1 MHDGAK
7 EMKRALAVCLSL
19 IASQA
24 VSVEERI
31 APLRPLPAGAVNPL
45 PPDTKILSQK
55 AANAFGQGRWAEA
68 REAYREMLSLDPD
81 NALIWANLGAVEQ
94 QAKSTQTAI
103 ECFERSVQINPTLAT
118 SWSALGLIHTGRG
131 DHYMAI
137 SCLTRAIH
145 EDPLDPRSHNYLAIA
160 IRQLGW
166 HTAAESELQRAI
178 ELNPSYG
185 IAHFNL
191 ALLYSDQKPPSLE
204 LAKVHYKKALS
215 LGVEK
220 DELLERR
227 LNE

>member
-1 MHDGAK
+1 
-7 EMKRALAVCLSL
+7 MKRTLAMWLSL
-19 IASQA
+19 VAAQA
-24 VSVEERI
+24 ESADDRV
-31 APLRPLPAGAVNPL
+31 APLRPLPPGAVNPL

-55 AANAFGQGRWAEA
+55 AANAFGQGKWVEA

-81 NALIWANLGAVEQ
+81 NALVWANLGAVEQ
-94 QAKSTQTAI
+94 QAKVTQTAI

-118 SWSALGLIHTGRG
+118 SWSALGLMHRERG
-131 DHYMAI
+131 DHYLAI

-145 EDPLDPRSHNYLAIA
+145 EDPLEPRSHNYLAIA
-160 IRQLGW
+160 MRQLGW
-166 HTAAESELQRAI
+166 HTAAESALQRAI

-204 LAKVHYKKALS
+204 LAKIHYKKALA
-215 LGVEK
+215 LGVES

-227 LNE
+227 LKE